1 MGCNTFSYED
11 YMTLIWEIS
20 KMPRLKMLVTL
31 NLFTFDNYLKIA
43 DKLNEARSFM
53 AWRLN
58 FSTDYYEQ
66 SVKIRSKFKFK
77 KFKNDYL
84 KSLQN
89 KFDSRPVKIT
99 INDPDLNFILH
110 EVL

>member
-53 AWRLN
+53 A
-58 FSTDYYEQ
+58 F
-66 SVKIRSKFKFK
+66 
-77 KFKNDYL
+77 
-84 KSLQN
+84 
-89 KFDSRPVKIT
+89 
-99 INDPDLNFILH
+99 
-110 EVL
+110 